1 MGHFLNDSELSVFAD
16 QLSMILHSG
25 ISVLEGISI
34 MRDDMPKGEGQDIL
48 SKIYNTLEESGY
60 LSDALRDSGVF
71 PDYFVEMTAVGERS
85 GMLEDVL
92 SSLSGYYQRQDSFK
106 HSIRDAFVYPLVL
119 LGMLLAVLIVLMTQ
133 VMPVF
138 REVFGQLGIEI
149 SGVSAAVFRISKVL
163 QVLSIA
169 LLVLI
174 IAVSLICVFALRTK
188 KGQEFLSSV
197 VYCLPFGRTSADLLS
212 CSRFSHTLS
221 LALHSGLDI
230 GESFEMA
237 AKLADQK
244 SFQKKTKLA
253 QYLIEQGNDFADSLR
268 ESHIF
273 SGLNARMVS
282 IGFRTGSSE
291 EVFERISAS
300 CQEEADDRI
309 QSAIGMLEPTLTA
322 VLSILTGL
330 ILVSV
335 MLPLLQVMANIG

>member
-1 MGHFLNDSELSVFAD
+1 MGQFFSDSELSAFAG

-34 MRDDMPKGEGQDIL
+34 IRDDLPKGDVRDIL
-48 SKIYNTLEESGY
+48 SGIYDVLEDTGC

-92 SSLSGYYQRQDSFK
+92 SSLSGYYRRQDSFS
-106 HSIRDAFVYPLVL
+106 HSIRDALVYPLVL
-119 LGMLLAVLIVLMTQ
+119 LGMLLAVLIVLVSQ

-149 SGVSAAVFRISKVL
+149 SGVSAAVFRISRIL

-174 IAVSLICVFALRTK
+174 ITISLACMFALRTK
-188 KGQEFLSSV
+188 KGQEFLSSL
-197 VYCLPFGRTSADLLS
+197 VYYLPFGRTAADLLS

-221 LALHSGLDI
+221 LALHSGLDM

-237 AKLADQK
+237 AKLADRK
-244 SFQKKTKLA
+244 SFQKKTKSA
-253 QYLIEQGNDFADSLR
+253 QDLLEQGNDLADSLR
-268 ESHIF
+268 EARIY

-282 IGFRTGSSE
+282 IGFRTGSAE
-291 EVFERISAS
+291 EVFERISVS